1 MTQQINLCSAAFQPV
16 RQRFSALSLVQGL
29 GALLVVGGGLAA
41 AWAWSLEQS
50 SASYRQTTAIQA
62 KEIASLKDA
71 IALSRAKAGPVD
83 PALLAQLQER
93 RNAVGQRETL
103 VDAVRQGMFKPGE
116 GHSDRMLMMS
126 RSIPASVW
134 ITTLAVNQGRLEV
147 GGFTLETQA
156 LNEWVDRLAKHPLM
170 RDLKLSAVSVE
181 NKSDVRAK
189 VVDVLAGTSGAA
201 PAVMGASAAGT
212 SRPVWSFKLVNLE
225 PPPLLPARAASAP
238 GAKP

>member
-16 RQRFSALSLVQGL
+16 RQRFSALSLVQWL
-29 GALLVVGGGLAA
+29 GALLVVGGGLSA

-71 IALSRAKAGPVD
+71 ITLSRAQAGPVD
-83 PALLAQLQER
+83 PTLLAQLQER

-103 VDAVRQGMFKPGE
+103 VDAVKQGMFKPGE

-134 ITTLAVNQGRLEV
+134 ITTLAVDRGRLEV
-147 GGFTLETQA
+147 GGYTLETQS

-201 PAVMGASAAGT
+201 TPTAAAVGLA
-212 SRPVWSFKLVNLE
+212 RPVWSFKLVNLE
-225 PPPLLPARAASAP
+225 PPPLLPARAASAA

>member
-29 GALLVVGGGLAA
+29 GALLVVGGGLSA

-71 IALSRAKAGPVD
+71 ITLSRAQAGPVD
-83 PALLAQLQER
+83 PTLLAQLQER

-103 VDAVRQGMFKPGE
+103 VDAVKQGMFKPGE

-134 ITTLAVNQGRLEV
+134 ITTLAVDRGRLEV
-147 GGFTLETQA
+147 GGYTLETQS

-201 PAVMGASAAGT
+201 TSTAAAVGLA
-212 SRPVWSFKLVNLE
+212 RPVWSFKLVNLE
-225 PPPLLPARAASAP
+225 PPPLLPARAASAA

>member
-29 GALLVVGGGLAA
+29 GALLVVGGGLSA

-71 IALSRAKAGPVD
+71 ITLSRAQAGPVD
-83 PALLAQLQER
+83 PTLLAQLQER

-103 VDAVRQGMFKPGE
+103 VDAVKQGMFKPGE

-134 ITTLAVNQGRLEV
+134 ITTLAVDRGRLEV
-147 GGFTLETQA
+147 GGYTLETQS

-201 PAVMGASAAGT
+201 TPTAAAVGLA
-212 SRPVWSFKLVNLE
+212 RPVWSFKLVNLE
-225 PPPLLPARAASAP
+225 PPPLLPARAASAA

>member
-29 GALLVVGGGLAA
+29 GALLVVGGGLSA

-71 IALSRAKAGPVD
+71 ITLSRAQAGPVD
-83 PALLAQLQER
+83 PTLLAQLQER

-103 VDAVRQGMFKPGE
+103 VDAVKQGMFKPGE

-134 ITTLAVNQGRLEV
+134 ITTLAVDRGRLEV
-147 GGFTLETQA
+147 GGYTLETQS

-201 PAVMGASAAGT
+201 TPTAAAVGLA
-212 SRPVWSFKLVNLE
+212 RPVWSFKLVNLE
-225 PPPLLPARAASAP
+225 PPPLLPARAASAM